1 MGPHARGGIS
11 TVNTLKDRLRERGG
25 TKINLLLTL
34 IILGSMIFAAV
45 MLVPPYFTNYQLQ
58 DAMNTEARFAGY
70 NRKSEEEIR
79 EDVWKKVQ
87 ELGVPAK
94 RADIK
99 VTNDNSTTQ
108 ITVNYTVPINMIFKQ
123 YDWEFHAHGDN
134 HSL

>member
-1 MGPHARGGIS
+1 VKAQA
-11 TVNTLKDRLRERGG
+11 VQFRERGG

-34 IILGSMIFAAV
+34 IILGSMIFVGV
-45 MLVPPYFTNYQLQ
+45 MLIPPYFTNYQLQ

-70 NRKSEEEIR
+70 NRKTEEEIR

-94 RADIK
+94 RTDIHI
-99 VTNDNSTTQ
+99 TNDTNTTL
-108 ITVNYTVPINMIFKQ
+108 ITVNYSVPINLIFKQ
-123 YDWEFHAHGDN
+123 FDWEFHAHGDN

>member
-1 MGPHARGGIS
+1 
-11 TVNTLKDRLRERGG
+11 VNAQRVQLRERGG

-70 NRKSEEEIR
+70 NRKTEEEIR

-99 VTNDNSTTQ
+99 ITNDNNTTQ